1 MRNIRQAATISK
13 GKQPW
18 LRLYRSSLHNPK
30 IVTLSDRQH
39 RAWHN
44 CLLISDNNGVLPSPR
59 DIATHMRMTMTEA
72 EQLIC
77 ELVEAGLIDPVMAG
91 SRHSYVLHD
100 WTDHQHPSDHSSSRM
115 KNLRA
120 RRRDGVVTARDRHG
134 DGSVLKSD
142 VTDTDTDTDSE
153 VEVSIHE
160 EGVEVDTGG
169 ATCGRVARK
178 AVRS

>member
-1 MRNIRQAATISK
+1 MRNIRQSAAISK

-44 CLLISDNNGVLPSPR
+44 CLLISDNSGALPPIR
-59 DIATHMRMTMTEA
+59 DIAIHMRMTASEA
-72 EQLIC
+72 ETLVC
-77 ELVEAGLIDPVMAG
+77 ELVEAGLVDPVMTG
-91 SRHSYVLHD
+91 NRPSYVMHD
-100 WTDHQHPSDHSSSRM
+100 WTDHQQPSDNSATRVMRHRL
-115 KNLRA
+115 K
-120 RRRDGVVTARDRHG
+120 RRNG
-134 DGSVLKSD
+134 D
-142 VTDTDTDTDSE
+142 VTVPKRSGNVIDTEEDTDTDIE
-153 VEVSIHE
+153 RSIHE
-160 EGVEVDTGG
+160 EGVEVVTGG

>member
-1 MRNIRQAATISK
+1 MRNIRQSAAISK

-44 CLLISDNNGVLPSPR
+44 CLLISDNNGALPQIR
-59 DIATHMRMTMTEA
+59 DIAIHMRMTASEA
-72 EQLIC
+72 EQLVC
-77 ELVEAGLIDPVMAG
+77 ELVESGLVDPVMIGNRA
-91 SRHSYVLHD
+91 SYVLHD
-100 WTDHQHPSDHSSSRM
+100 WTDHQHPSDHSSGRM
-115 KNLRA
+115 KNLRS

-142 VTDTDTDTDSE
+142 ATDTDTDTDSE

-160 EGVEVDTGG
+160 EGVEVVTGG